1 MNHMMA
7 AAFFGSVV
15 LCGAQAFA
23 ADTDMSPSTSMTNP
37 QAIHKKLMK
46 DCVEQ
51 QKAQSG
57 AADGDVRKSCQ
68 AKVKDQMQQM
78 NDAGTLSPSSVPDR
92 SSGSPDSQYASQSDP
107 SGH

>member
-15 LCGAQAFA
+15 FCGAEASA
-23 ADTDMSPSTSMTNP
+23 ADTDLSPSTSLTNP

-51 QKAQSG
+51 QKSQSG
-57 AADGDVRKSCQ
+57 AVDSDVRKSCQ
-68 AKVKDQMQQM
+68 IKVKDQMQQM

-92 SSGSPDSQYASQSDP
+92 SPGSPDSQCSSQSDP